1 MAKKVI
7 VIDIDPRGENVWL
20 MQCNHEMSEVSASF
34 DVNRVFL
41 NLEDARNCMVQEVQ
55 RVSRKMLE
63 MWQCKF
69 PMKNIR
75 YSFYLDDEGYDC
87 SAEIIMD
94 GKAVDCYVGGIHHL
108 TIE

>member
-1 MAKKVI
+1 MKQVL
-7 VIDIDPRGENVWL
+7 VIDFDPRGENVWL
-20 MQCNHEMSEVSASF
+20 MQCNHEMSKVSASF
-34 DVNRVFL
+34 SVNRVFL
-41 NLEDARNCMVQEVQ
+41 NLEDARKFMVQEVQ
-55 RVSRKMLE
+55 RVSRNMLE
-63 MWQCKF
+63 MWQRKY

-87 SAEIIMD
+87 SAEIIMG

>member
-1 MAKKVI
+1 MKKVL
-7 VIDIDPRGENVWL
+7 VIDFDPRGENVWL
-20 MQCNHEMSEVSASF
+20 MQCNHEMSKVSASF
-34 DVNRVFL
+34 GVNRVFL
-41 NLEDARNCMVQEVQ
+41 NLEDARKCMVQEVQ
-55 RVSRKMLE
+55 RVSRNMLE
-63 MWQCKF
+63 MWQRKY

>member
-1 MAKKVI
+1 MGKKII
-7 VIDIDPRGENVWL
+7 VLDIDPRGENVWL
-20 MQCNHEMSEVSASF
+20 MNCNHEMSKMSGSF
-34 DVNRVFL
+34 GVNRIFY
-41 NLEDARNCMVQEVQ
+41 NLEDARKFMVQEVQ
-55 RVSRKMLE
+55 RVSRNMLE
-63 MWQCKF
+63 MWQRKY
-69 PMKNIR
+69 PMKNVR

>member
-1 MAKKVI
+1 MKKVL
-7 VIDIDPRGENVWL
+7 VIDFDPRGENVWL
-20 MQCNHEMSEVSASF
+20 MQCNHETSKVSASF
-34 DVNRVFL
+34 SVNRVFL
-41 NLEDARNCMVQEVQ
+41 NLEDARKFMVQEVQ
-55 RVSRKMLE
+55 RVSRNMLE
-63 MWQCKF
+63 MWQRKY

>member
-1 MAKKVI
+1 MGKKII
-7 VIDIDPRGENVWL
+7 VIDFDPRGENVWL
-20 MQCNHEMSEVSASF
+20 MNCNHEMSKMSGSF
-34 DVNRVFL
+34 GVNRIFY
-41 NLEDARNCMVQEVQ
+41 NLEDARAQMVKEVQ
-55 RVSRKMLE
+55 RVSRNMLE
-63 MWQCKF
+63 MWQRKY

>member
-1 MAKKVI
+1 MKKVL
-7 VIDIDPRGENVWL
+7 VIDFDPRGENVWL
-20 MQCNHEMSEVSASF
+20 MQCNHEMSKMSGSF
-34 DVNRVFL
+34 GVNRIFY
-41 NLEDARNCMVQEVQ
+41 NLDDARTQMVKEVQ
-55 RVSRKMLE
+55 RVSRNMLE
-63 MWQCKF
+63 MWQRKY

>member
-1 MAKKVI
+1 MKKVL
-7 VIDIDPRGENVWL
+7 VIDFDPRGENVWL

-75 YSFYLDDEGYDC
+75 YSFHLDDEGYDC